1 MLGLRR
7 YHIRTLR
14 GAAPRSAE
22 DGARARR
29 AVAANWAQYE
39 AVVRDHVTQI
49 TKAMKKA
56 DAVHSGV
63 PLFFVSRS
71 LTPSDAQV
79 RRREALKKKETSQD
93 DLEPD
98 PARERIQNLKGL
110 LAKLDAAAYLLQGG
124 GARPRGRRGAL
135 ERPELRL
142 RGLGLRGRVPG
153 RGARAGVGRRPR
165 PGRARGR
172 PRGAVPA
179 RAHVYET
186 QVDAA
191 DESSSSGVRA
201 HLGVTSP
208 ALSQS

>member
-1 MLGLRR
+1 M
-7 YHIRTLR
+7 
-14 GAAPRSAE
+14 
-22 DGARARR
+22 
-29 AVAANWAQYE
+29 
-39 AVVRDHVTQI
+39 RDHVTQI

-110 LAKLDAAAYLLQGG
+110 LAKLDAAAVDLLQGG
-124 GARPRGRRGAL
+124 ARDPEDDAAPWSGLSFGYEASDFVDAFWAVARAPASDEAAGRAARAVGREVRCLLAHGAR
-135 ERPELRL
+135 
-142 RGLGLRGRVPG
+142 
-153 RGARAGVGRRPR
+153 
-165 PGRARGR
+165 
-172 PRGAVPA
+172 
-179 RAHVYET
+179 ET

-191 DESSSSGVRA
+191 DEVFSSSGVHARDS
-201 HLGVTSP
+201 LGRNLTTCF
-208 ALSQS
+208 AGSQVA